1 MTHPDTQRLIA
12 RVEELTGYPVAVE
25 TGAGFYE
32 QAQMMSAR
40 PGAPVH
46 LIRVNER
53 LRDQADY
60 VVAAQCGMLLVM
72 WSDPSRVFGMAF
84 DDDAC
89 SALAAEWAG
98 RRQLATLPGDQAMR
112 TARFYV
118 EGLLKQLNS
127 MPLEIRVAN
136 FCHQECPDLRPMQVA
151 LFEAQLR
158 ELSSVF
164 APQVRERAPEDVFDR
179 NVSMNAALAG
189 NWARLSGNRI
199 ALLPYESLGYA
210 AAGERLLEALDSLPG
225 MTAES
230 HMGTVDAWARQLAM
244 DTLYSWEFSDRR

>member
-1 MTHPDTQRLIA
+1 MVHFE
-12 RVEELTGYPVAVE
+12 VTGDI
-25 TGAGFYE
+25 YE

-40 PGAPVH
+40 PQAPVH

-84 DDDAC
+84 NDDAC

-98 RRQLATLPGDQAMR
+98 RRQLAALPRDHARR

-136 FCHQECPDLRPMQVA
+136 FCHQECPDLRPMQA
-151 LFEAQLR
+151 CLFEA
-158 ELSSVF
+158 
-164 APQVRERAPEDVFDR
+164 
-179 NVSMNAALAG
+179 
-189 NWARLSGNRI
+189 
-199 ALLPYESLGYA
+199 
-210 AAGERLLEALDSLPG
+210 
-225 MTAES
+225 
-230 HMGTVDAWARQLAM
+230 
-244 DTLYSWEFSDRR
+244 